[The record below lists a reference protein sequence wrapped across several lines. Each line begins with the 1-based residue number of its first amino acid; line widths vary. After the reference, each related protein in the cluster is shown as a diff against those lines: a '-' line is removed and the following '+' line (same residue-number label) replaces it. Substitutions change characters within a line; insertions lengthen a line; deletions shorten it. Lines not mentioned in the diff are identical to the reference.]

1 MLLDW
6 FLSLLAC
13 VHNDGL
19 PFLFS
24 QLFAIMAFSALRNIL
39 LGCLGF
45 SHEWVGNDTG
55 RLLEPH
61 CILGVCM
68 E

>member
-13 VHNDGL
+13 VHNNGL
-19 PFLFS
+19 PLFS
-24 QLFAIMAFSALRNIL
+24 QLFAIMAFSALRDIL
-39 LGCLGF
+39 LGCWVF
-45 SHEWVGNDTG
+45 SHEWVGNDTS
-55 RLLEPH
+55 RLLEPR
-61 CILGVCM
+61 CILGFCM